1 MRRITPLTSTLSPRL
16 KPAHPEKRRREKI
29 TRPETKDQGAGL
41 GRLEGFPVLFHHDQY
56 SLFTIH
62 YSLST
67 IHYPLFTIHKIHTR
81 SRRECDAERNA
92 RRCNLIPERP
102 LLQLPSSSQP
112 WRCEIA
118 TACPQNPAQRQRQ
131 RQQRKSPPADKS
143 RRQKARM
150 RSYENGLLPSAAP
163 AFIQILSPLS
173 SLLEPCDTPMRQIVD
188 MERIKE
194 KREKAEAIC
203 DGCIGINA

>member
-1 MRRITPLTSTLSPRL
+1 
-16 KPAHPEKRRREKI
+16 
-29 TRPETKDQGAGL
+29 
-41 GRLEGFPVLFHHDQY
+41 
-56 SLFTIH
+56 
-62 YSLST
+62 
-67 IHYPLFTIHKIHTR
+67 
-81 SRRECDAERNA
+81 
-92 RRCNLIPERP
+92 
-102 LLQLPSSSQP
+102 
-112 WRCEIA
+112 
-118 TACPQNPAQRQRQ
+118 
-131 RQQRKSPPADKS
+131 
-143 RRQKARM
+143 M